1 MRVSFNGGGNGIFL
15 LLRQELLRI
24 QLGQEGIATGHGQG
38 VGAGQAGVAQGIL
51 LPQGGSVQGRALE
64 HGSGRA
70 LHRHQHVGTGLGTE
84 PVGEDHVVAGD
95 AGGRLEQPFL
105 QRDQAADGLLL
116 GIAAG
121 GALVVAIVAARPQGV
136 AAAVLERIGRHYHV
150 VGRGIERLERH
161 QVQLARRLGDH
172 EVHPVGQHL
181 LHATRAQGGA
191 VELQLQQVERGHRG
205 TEFSG
210 GRRLDCDARGSH
222 WHYLDRLG
230 SGPAIQGGEG

>member
-1 MRVSFNGGGNGIFL
+1 M
-15 LLRQELLRI
+15 
-24 QLGQEGIATGHGQG
+24 
-38 VGAGQAGVAQGIL
+38 
-51 LPQGGSVQGRALE
+51 
-64 HGSGRA
+64 
-70 LHRHQHVGTGLGTE
+70 
-84 PVGEDHVVAGD
+84 VAGD

-105 QRDQAADGLLL
+105 LRDQAADGLLL

-150 VGRGIERLERH
+150 VGRRIERLERH

-181 LHATRAQGGA
+181 LHTTRAQGGA

-230 SGPAIQGGEG
+230 SGPTIQGGEG